1 MQDHDIHVMRECVT
15 NYLKHVGRIESDI
28 KQLET
33 RIEDLRESMRGLA
46 INLGTSRGC
55 SVSDRMADG
64 VAKIIEYEREW
75 NDRIVNDYD
84 EFNAV
89 RDMCDVHHVG
99 RYAMWMRVVEGRTW
113 EYIGS
118 KIGYCERHARTIA
131 DGGVRELYPL
141 IPEEYRRSTFP
152 NAAPL

>member
-1 MQDHDIHVMRECVT
+1 MQDHDIHVMRECAT

-55 SVSDRMADG
+55 GVSDRMADG

-99 RYAMWMRVVEGRTW
+99 GTPCGCAWWKGAR
-113 EYIGS
+113 GS
-118 KIGYCERHARTIA
+118 TSA
-131 DGGVRELYPL
+131 
-141 IPEEYRRSTFP
+141 RRSGTASAMHVP
-152 NAAPL
+152 